1 MKRETYEKVI
11 RFFERS
17 RWRSMILELVCKILP
32 VLCGT
37 VYLFIGVGLLFLKY
51 EHLARY
57 VAVPAAGVVIVTI
70 LRKLINRRRPYEALG
85 FSPFLKY
92 RRKRT
97 KFSKPTYSLCVFDRV
112 RLLVY
117 FCSPG
122 NCNVCACSHHRTVPS
137 AFRHALSVR
146 CDFGIFSQPYHCSIR
161 LLCGIIH
168 I

>member
-57 VAVPAAGVVIVTI
+57 VAVPAAGVVIVTV

-92 RRKRT
+92 KEGKGQSFPSRHT
-97 KFSKPTYSLCVFDRV
+97 ALCVLIAFACWYIFV
-112 RLLVY
+112 PLGIVMFALAVIIALSRLLSGMHYPSDVISGFFLSLIIAVLG
-117 FCSPG
+117 FC
-122 NCNVCACSHHRTVPS
+122 VV
-137 AFRHALSVR
+137 
-146 CDFGIFSQPYHCSIR
+146 
-161 LLCGIIH
+161 
-168 I
+168 